1 MGCWAHKFGLTHISL
16 IYSRGPFMILCL
28 LYQLLMPQSHCA
40 ESTPEWGRID
50 NSSLFEWSFLVN
62 LDHSSND
69 NDNENQFEQCSSHPC
84 NFGRLV
90 RKFWTSSK
98 SLYTQQCPV
107 RILFIRGY
115 AHWKHVVIFFGAQL
129 TCCILVILIVFVV
142 VLIVYYVIRTDSETG
157 ADQKTV
163 RTMTNGAA
171 RLYKRSKYSIF
182 WRGCKYT
189 NICNSGS
196 LKYT

>member
-90 RKFWTSSK
+90 RKFVYTAVPSMNTFHSWLCALKTSSYLLCRTAYV
-98 SLYTQQCPV
+98 LYSSHSYC
-107 RILFIRGY
+107 IRGCSNCVPCHSY
-115 AHWKHVVIFFGAQL
+115 WQWDWS
-129 TCCILVILIVFVV
+129 
-142 VLIVYYVIRTDSETG
+142 RPEDS
-157 ADQKTV
+157 A
-163 RTMTNGAA
+163 N
-171 RLYKRSKYSIF
+171 
-182 WRGCKYT
+182 
-189 NICNSGS
+189 
-196 LKYT
+196 